1 VIDHHTTL
9 AEDELVGV
17 VGAGFSIVGFFAL
30 MIVIVWQT
38 AATWRARM
46 LASREEEYKK
56 LAAKYGELLEDNT
69 EILRRYTDELAET
82 RKAVTSIE
90 RMMREVE

>member
-1 VIDHHTTL
+1 MNQTQTTL
-9 AEDELVGV
+9 AEDVAGIAA
-17 VGAGFSIVGFFAL
+17 AGFGTLGFFTL
-30 MIVIVWQT
+30 LIVIVWQT

-46 LASREEEYKK
+46 LASREEEYKR

-82 RKAVTSIE
+82 RRSVVSVE
-90 RMMREVE
+90 RMMREVD

>member
-1 VIDHHTTL
+1 MNHHTTL
-9 AEDELVGV
+9 AGDDWAGV
-17 VGAGFSIVGFFAL
+17 VGAGFGVAGFFAL
-30 MIVIVWQT
+30 LIVIVWQT

-46 LASREEEYKK
+46 LAAREEEYKK
-56 LAAKYGELLEDNT
+56 LAFKYAELLEDNT
-69 EILRRYTDELAET
+69 EILRRYTDELADT